1 MLKLQLQSKGFFR
14 TITNTLF
21 DKTILYII
29 FWIVLNIKYE
39 KKSLRLNNLSYVK
52 YWKTNKKTNIFILM
66 HHSVIRLSFKPDYL
80 PKRLNLMQ
88 KIISLYPNVTFME
101 TFTVEF
107 ISNFEFWD
115 STVTISYFVTA
126 SFDKELSSKVNN
138 ISWTNSFRSQSSCFW
153 NDKYP
158 SKISRC
164 QTQK

>member
-66 HHSVIRLSFKPDYL
+66 HHSVIRLSFEPDYL

-88 KIISLYPNVTFME
+88 KIIF
-101 TFTVEF
+101 F
-107 ISNFEFWD
+107 ISKCNLHGNVYRRIYQQFRVLRFHSD
-115 STVTISYFVTA
+115 DKLFRHSFV
-126 SFDKELSSKVNN
+126 
-138 ISWTNSFRSQSSCFW
+138 W
-153 NDKYP
+153 
-158 SKISRC
+158 
-164 QTQK
+164 

>member
-66 HHSVIRLSFKPDYL
+66 HHSVIRLSFEPDYL

-107 ISNFEFWD
+107 ISNFELWD
-115 STVTISYFVTA
+115 STVTISYFVAA

-138 ISWTNSFRSQSSCFW
+138 ISWTNSFGSQASCFW
-153 NDKYP
+153 NDKCP

>member
-66 HHSVIRLSFKPDYL
+66 HHSVIRLSFEPDYL

-88 KIISLYPNVTFME
+88 KIIFLYPNVTFME

-138 ISWTNSFRSQSSCFW
+138 ISWTNSFRSQDSCFW

>member
-39 KKSLRLNNLSYVK
+39 KKSFRLNNLSYVK

-115 STVTISYFVTA
+115 STVTISYFATA
-126 SFDKELSSKVNN
+126 SFDKELSSKV
-138 ISWTNSFRSQSSCFW
+138 IFW

>member
-1 MLKLQLQSKGFFR
+1 MLKLQLQSKGFFW

-39 KKSLRLNNLSYVK
+39 KKSFRLNNLSYVK

-115 STVTISYFVTA
+115 STVTISYFATA
-126 SFDKELSSKVNN
+126 SFDKELSSKV
-138 ISWTNSFRSQSSCFW
+138 IFW

>member
-1 MLKLQLQSKGFFR
+1 MLKLQLQSKGFFW

>member
-115 STVTISYFVTA
+115 STVTISYFATA
-126 SFDKELSSKVNN
+126 SFDKELSSKANN
-138 ISWTNSFRSQSSCFW
+138 ISWTNSFGSQVSCFW

>member
-66 HHSVIRLSFKPDYL
+66 HHSVIRLSFEPDYL

-88 KIISLYPNVTFME
+88 KIIFLYPNVTFME

>member
-66 HHSVIRLSFKPDYL
+66 HHSVIRLSFEPDYL

-88 KIISLYPNVTFME
+88 KIIFLYPNVTFME

-115 STVTISYFVTA
+115 STVMISYFVTA

-138 ISWTNSFRSQSSCFW
+138 ISWTNSFRSQASCFW

>member
-1 MLKLQLQSKGFFR
+1 MLKLQLQSKGFFQ

-115 STVTISYFVTA
+115 SIVTISYFATA

-138 ISWTNSFRSQSSCFW
+138 ISWTNSFGSQASCFW